1 MNFGVKD
8 IMLIQW
14 EKPPARRVD
23 VYFFIYGGSAMKMK
37 KSVIITCLFILFI
50 GIFFCYFYISNRK
63 TKEKKGGLTLY
74 EVGAKETNIE
84 YNNNL
89 FVLDGEKRKEFID
102 ILKDISKG
110 NSVDI
115 EENIKYDMIL
125 DFNNGYSGKIS
136 TEKKIF
142 LLVND
147 ANGKEYYNVS
157 DDNMD
162 KIKKLVN

>member
-1 MNFGVKD
+1 MN
-8 IMLIQW
+8 
-14 EKPPARRVD
+14 R
-23 VYFFIYGGSAMKMK
+23 K
-37 KSVIITCLFILFI
+37 KIIIIACLFILFI
-50 GIFFCYFYISNRK
+50 GLFIAYFAISNRK
-63 TKEKKGGLTLY
+63 DKEKKGGLTIY

-84 YNNNL
+84 YNNNV

-125 DFNNGYSGKIS
+125 EFNNGYSGKIS